1 MHGGRFWH
9 CQVTCLLPLH
19 VHSWI
24 PSSVKLDAG
33 TRQRQRL
40 ISTFWGRAAAG
51 SAVEPVGAGERR
63 CALVR
68 ACAPP
73 ISFGRD
79 GWFGCSV
86 QGAWSGARR
95 VVAAELIRRKRCGAG
110 PRARG
115 PSRADA
121 CPAFDRAGG
130 TSSPCLG
137 GTGCLLRPE
146 GVPLRAIP
154 RDSDEQAASC
164 SSSAVQRTH
173 EPEPTNLFGPY
184 MRGRGSCP

>member
-1 MHGGRFWH
+1 MCAHHSVIEESLTQGKWLERLLWRAVAVHGGRFWH

-73 ISFGRD
+73 ISFGVD
-79 GWFGCSV
+79 GWGGIGVLGAGIGVLGVVWVSTSGCGSARPAPGGCSSC
-86 QGAWSGARR
+86 ADSSSHPTPLLATARYTT
-95 VVAAELIRRKRCGAG
+95 
-110 PRARG
+110 
-115 PSRADA
+115 
-121 CPAFDRAGG
+121 
-130 TSSPCLG
+130 TSSCPS
-137 GTGCLLRPE
+137 GCGMP
-146 GVPLRAIP
+146 
-154 RDSDEQAASC
+154 
-164 SSSAVQRTH
+164 
-173 EPEPTNLFGPY
+173 
-184 MRGRGSCP
+184 